1 MVSFGELL
9 QQSEDAIVARWL
21 KAALSVYPDEASGAF
36 RRQKDPFANPIGH
49 SLRTGT
55 REIFEALLDS
65 MDSMDSERI
74 HRNLQEIISI
84 RAVQEISASQTVAF
98 IFELRNA
105 VRAELGASA
114 SEPQVASELARFDDR
129 IDQVALAAFDVYV
142 ENRERLCDLRVN
154 EVKRQVSWIVN
165 KMNAGGATVPESV
178 EVQPEAVP

>member
-65 MDSMDSERI
+65 MDSERI

-84 RAVQEISASQTVAF
+84 RAVQEFSASQTVAF

-105 VRAELGASA
+105 VRAELGSSA

-142 ENRERLCDLRVN
+142 DSRERLCNLRVN

-178 EVQPEAVP
+178 EVQPEVVP